1 MEDYT
6 ILRRSRQHAQE
17 HAPRI
22 ANTLP
27 MTRPETPPDTNGT
40 QRIEAF
46 SDGIFAI
53 AITLLILEIHV
64 PHTRDGGPVPSLAA
78 SLAHLGPAYFAY
90 IFSFVMIGIY
100 WANHHYLF
108 RLFQRTDHVFNLLN
122 VLFLMCISFL
132 PFPTAVLSE
141 YFTNTPNHGSAVS
154 FYMLGLLLP
163 AGAWS
168 LLWFYGSAG
177 YRLIDTRLDPPF
189 VAFLSR
195 QYALSPLFYFASFV
209 LSFVNATAAIAVT
222 VGLTLLYLLPPR
234 AAVYRELPAED

>member
-1 MEDYT
+1 MIRLNSPAD
-6 ILRRSRQHAQE
+6 
-17 HAPRI
+17 PG
-22 ANTLP
+22 
-27 MTRPETPPDTNGT
+27 GT

-64 PHTRDGGPVPSLAA
+64 PHTHAGGPVPSLAA

-100 WANHHYLF
+100 WANHHYF
-108 RLFQRTDHVFNLLN
+108 FHLFQRTNHVFNLLN

-141 YFTNTPNHGSAVS
+141 YFTDTPNHGSAVS

-168 LLWFYGSAG
+168 LLWFYGSYR
-177 YRLIDTRLDPPF
+177 YRLIDTRLDPRF
-189 VAFLSR
+189 VALLSR
-195 QYALSPLFYFASFV
+195 QYGLSPVVYCASFV
-209 LSFVNATAAIAVT
+209 LSFWSASAAIAVAL
-222 VGLTLLYLLPPR
+222 GLTLLYLLPPR
-234 AAVYRELPAED
+234 AAVYRQLPADNQGSLS